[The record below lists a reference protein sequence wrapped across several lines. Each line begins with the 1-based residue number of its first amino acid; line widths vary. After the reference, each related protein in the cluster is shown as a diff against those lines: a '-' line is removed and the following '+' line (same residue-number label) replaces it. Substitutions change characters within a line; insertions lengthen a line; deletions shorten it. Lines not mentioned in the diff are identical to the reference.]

1 MSAKKGGGQTWSL
14 DLILAAGIF
23 ILVLIAFYAIFS
35 NDSSGNSQKDLEKSA
50 EEIIISLDANSGKQ
64 KSAVVVDGK
73 IDENKL
79 TELSQE
85 DYQELKRILGV
96 SDDFCIYIED
106 ENGRIIP
113 INGTFVG
120 VGGDS
125 ITIDGTPCNGTLT

>member
-35 NDSSGNSQKDLEKSA
+35 NDKGVSSRELEGSA
-50 EEIIISLDANSGKQ
+50 DEIMIKLDANSGNPQ
-64 KSAVVVDGK
+64 SAIVFDGK
-73 IDENKL
+73 INEEKL
-79 TELSQE
+79 VELSQE
-85 DYQELKRILGV
+85 DYQELKRIMGV
-96 SDDFCIYIED
+96 SKDFCIYIED
-106 ENGRIIP
+106 ENGRIVP

-125 ITIDGTPCNGTLT
+125 ITIDNTPCNSTIP